1 VRTRGGMRHKA
12 LKHLPSSRTAPVRV
26 KVLKRRQQ
34 DARLTLRLL
43 EFSLPEFH
51 LISLERYDPG

>member
-1 VRTRGGMRHKA
+1 M
-12 LKHLPSSRTAPVRV
+12 
-26 KVLKRRQQ
+26 KRRQQ

-51 LISLERYDPG
+51 LISLDTYLIQADEQFWVLVMGELLV